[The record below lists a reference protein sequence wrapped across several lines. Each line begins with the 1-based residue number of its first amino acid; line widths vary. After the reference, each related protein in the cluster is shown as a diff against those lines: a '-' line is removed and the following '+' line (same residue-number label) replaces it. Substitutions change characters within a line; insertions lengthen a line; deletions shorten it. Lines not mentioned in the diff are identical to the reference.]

1 MHKKID
7 QQTEMSATE
16 IFERRRNNLAKVI
29 DLLIETQQF
38 KTGKEIC
45 EHFGLSASYIAQLL
59 NSKRQIGEKAAR
71 ELEQQLG
78 LDVLILDQSAE
89 PKVELA
95 PIPEQG
101 VLFQMQVVQQ
111 QAFALIPI
119 DSAFSFNQDIFHLQA
134 QHYAI
139 QVAGPY
145 YFPSLKPGWWLIC
158 DKQAELSTAGILC
171 VYLVN
176 GLQLILQLVSEAQDH
191 YEFQSLDE
199 HRQVIF
205 QKTDI
210 EKIHPVIAIIPTA
223 IYSNGRNNSA
233 HHKTG

>member
-1 MHKKID
+1 
-7 QQTEMSATE
+7 MSTTE

-95 PIPEQG
+95 PVPVQG
-101 VLFQMQVVQQ
+101 TLFQMQVIEQ
-111 QAFALIPI
+111 QAFALISL
-119 DSAFSFNQDIFHLQA
+119 DSALSFNQDIFHLQA

-145 YFPSLKPGWWLIC
+145 YFPSLKSGWWLIC
-158 DKQAELSTAGILC
+158 DKQAGLPISCMLC
-171 VYLVN
+171 IYLVN

-210 EKIHPVIAIIPTA
+210 EKIHPVISIIPTA
-223 IYSNGRNNSA
+223 TYSNSRNNSA

>member
-1 MHKKID
+1 
-7 QQTEMSATE
+7 MSATE

-78 LDVLILDQSAE
+78 LDVFILDQSDE
-89 PKVELA
+89 LKVELSPA
-95 PIPEQG
+95 LEQG
-101 VLFQMQVVQQ
+101 GLFQMQVVQQ
-111 QAFALIPI
+111 QAFTLIPI
-119 DSAFSFNQDIFHLQA
+119 DSALSFNQDIFHLQS

-139 QVAGPY
+139 QVAGRY
-145 YFPSLKPGWWLIC
+145 YFPSLKPGWWLVC

-171 VYLVN
+171 VYLLN
-176 GLQLILQLVSEAQDH
+176 GLQLILQLVSETQDH

-199 HRQVIF
+199 SRKVVF

-210 EKIHPVIAIIPTA
+210 EKIHPVISIIPTA
-223 IYSNGRNNSA
+223 TYSNNRNNSA

>member
-1 MHKKID
+1 
-7 QQTEMSATE
+7 MSVTE

-78 LDVLILDQSAE
+78 LDALILDQSAE
-89 PKVELA
+89 PKVELS
-95 PIPEQG
+95 PLSEQG
-101 VLFQMQVVQQ
+101 GLFQMQVVQQ

-119 DSAFSFNQDIFHLQA
+119 DSALSFNQDIFYLQA

-145 YFPSLKPGWWLIC
+145 YVPSLKPGWWLIC
-158 DKQAELSTAGILC
+158 NEQVEASGSDILC
-171 VYLVN
+171 VYLLN
-176 GLQLILQLVSEAQDH
+176 GLQLILQLVSDTQDH
-191 YEFQSLDE
+191 YEFQSLNE
-199 HRQVIF
+199 TRKVVF

-210 EKIHPVIAIIPTA
+210 EKIHPVIAILPTA
-223 IYSNGRNNSA
+223 SMF
-233 HHKTG
+233 K

>member
-1 MHKKID
+1 
-7 QQTEMSATE
+7 MSATE

-78 LDVLILDQSAE
+78 LDVFILDQSDE
-89 PKVELA
+89 LKVELS
-95 PIPEQG
+95 PTLEQG
-101 VLFQMQVVQQ
+101 GLFQMQVVQQ
-111 QAFALIPI
+111 QAFTLIPI
-119 DSAFSFNQDIFHLQA
+119 DSALSFNQDIFHLQS

-139 QVAGPY
+139 QVAGRY
-145 YFPSLKPGWWLIC
+145 YFPSLKPGWWLVC
-158 DKQAELSTAGILC
+158 DNQAELSTAGILC
-171 VYLVN
+171 VYLLN
-176 GLQLILQLVSEAQDH
+176 GLQLILQLVSETQDH

-199 HRQVIF
+199 SRKVVF

-210 EKIHPVIAIIPTA
+210 EKIHPVISIIPTA
-223 IYSNGRNNSA
+223 TYSNKRNNSA

>member
-1 MHKKID
+1 
-7 QQTEMSATE
+7 MSATE

-29 DLLIETQQF
+29 DLLIEMQHF

-45 EHFGLSASYIAQLL
+45 EHYGLSASYITQLL

-71 ELEQQLG
+71 ELEQQLN
-78 LDVLILDQSAE
+78 LEVLTLDQSVE
-89 PKVELA
+89 PKAELS
-95 PIPEQG
+95 PIHEQG
-101 VLFQMQVVQQ
+101 VLLHMQVVQQ
-111 QAFALIPI
+111 QAFMLMPM
-119 DSAFSFNQDIFHLQA
+119 DSAHSFNQDVFHLQA

-139 QVAGPY
+139 QVAGSY

-158 DKQAELSTAGILC
+158 DQYAELSTSGMCC
-171 VYLVN
+171 VYLAN
-176 GLQLILQLVSEAQDH
+176 GLQLILERVGETQDN

-199 HRQVIF
+199 SRKVIF

-210 EKIHPVIAIIPTA
+210 EKIHPVIAVLPATA
-223 IYSNGRNNSA
+223 YPDSRNNSA

>member
-1 MHKKID
+1 
-7 QQTEMSATE
+7 MSATE

-89 PKVELA
+89 PKVELSSVPA
-95 PIPEQG
+95 QG
-101 VLFQMQVVQQ
+101 VLLKMQVVQQ
-111 QAFALIPI
+111 QAFTLISL
-119 DSAFSFNQDIFHLQA
+119 DSTLLFNQDIFHLQA

-145 YFPSLKPGWWLIC
+145 YFPSLKPGWWLVC
-158 DKQAELSTAGILC
+158 DQQAELDNSAMLC
-171 VYLVN
+171 VYLLN
-176 GLQLILQLVSEAQDH
+176 GLQLILQLVSKARDH

-199 HRQVIF
+199 SKKVIF
-205 QKTDI
+205 QKEDI
-210 EKIHPVIAIIPTA
+210 EKIHPVIAILPIPC
-223 IYSNGRNNSA
+223 IL
-233 HHKTG
+233 KQQK

>member
-1 MHKKID
+1 
-7 QQTEMSATE
+7 MSATE

-78 LDVLILDQSAE
+78 LDVFILDQSDE
-89 PKVELA
+89 LKVELS
-95 PIPEQG
+95 PTLEQG
-101 VLFQMQVVQQ
+101 GLFQMQVLQQ
-111 QAFALIPI
+111 QAFTLIPI
-119 DSAFSFNQDIFHLQA
+119 DSALSFNQDIFHLQS

-139 QVAGPY
+139 QVAGRY

-171 VYLVN
+171 VYLLN
-176 GLQLILQLVSEAQDH
+176 GLQLILQLVSETQDH

-199 HRQVIF
+199 SRKVVF

-210 EKIHPVIAIIPTA
+210 EKIHPVISIIPTA
-223 IYSNGRNNSA
+223 TYSNSRNNSA

>member
-1 MHKKID
+1 
-7 QQTEMSATE
+7 MSATE

-59 NSKRQIGEKAAR
+59 NSKRQIGEKVAR

-78 LDVLILDQSAE
+78 LAHLILDQTVE
-89 PKVELA
+89 PKIELA
-95 PIPEQG
+95 TAIEQ
-101 VLFQMQVVQQ
+101 VALFQMQVVQQ
-111 QAFALIPI
+111 QAFKLNPI
-119 DSAFSFNQDIFHLQA
+119 DSMVSFNQDIFHLQA

-139 QVAGPY
+139 QVAEHY
-145 YFPSLKPGWWLIC
+145 YFPILKPDWWLVC
-158 DKQAELSTAGILC
+158 DKELPVFGMCC

-223 IYSNGRNNSA
+223 SIF
-233 HHKTG
+233 K

>member
-1 MHKKID
+1 
-7 QQTEMSATE
+7 MSATE

-78 LDVLILDQSAE
+78 LDVFILDQSVE
-89 PKVELA
+89 PKVELVS
-95 PIPEQG
+95 IPEQG
-101 VLFQMQVVQQ
+101 RLFQMQVIEQ
-111 QAFALIPI
+111 QAFALISL
-119 DSAFSFNQDIFHLQA
+119 DSPLSFNQDIFHLQS

-139 QVAGPY
+139 QVAGSY

-176 GLQLILQLVSEAQDH
+176 GLQLILQLVSEARDH

-199 HRQVIF
+199 SRKVIF

-210 EKIHPVIAIIPTA
+210 EKTHSVIAILPTA
-223 IYSNGRNNSA
+223 TYSNGRNNSA

>member
-1 MHKKID
+1 
-7 QQTEMSATE
+7 MSATE

-78 LDVLILDQSAE
+78 LDVFILDQSDE
-89 PKVELA
+89 LKVELS
-95 PIPEQG
+95 PTLEQG
-101 VLFQMQVVQQ
+101 GLFQMQVLQQ
-111 QAFALIPI
+111 QALTLIPI
-119 DSAFSFNQDIFHLQA
+119 DSALSFNQDIFHLQS

-139 QVAGPY
+139 QVAGRY

-171 VYLVN
+171 VYLLN
-176 GLQLILQLVSEAQDH
+176 GLQLILQLVSETQDH

-199 HRQVIF
+199 SRKVVF

-210 EKIHPVIAIIPTA
+210 EKIHPVISIIPTA
-223 IYSNGRNNSA
+223 TYSNSRNNSA

>member
-1 MHKKID
+1 
-7 QQTEMSATE
+7 MSATE

-78 LDVLILDQSAE
+78 LDVFILDQSVE
-89 PKVELA
+89 PKVELVS
-95 PIPEQG
+95 IPEQG
-101 VLFQMQVVQQ
+101 RLFQMQAIEQ
-111 QAFALIPI
+111 QAFALISL
-119 DSAFSFNQDIFHLQA
+119 DSALSFNRDIFHLQA

-145 YFPSLKPGWWLIC
+145 YFPSLKSGWWLIC
-158 DKQAELSTAGILC
+158 DKQVELSTSDILC
-171 VYLVN
+171 IYLVN
-176 GLQLILQLVSEAQDH
+176 GLQLILQLVSEAQDY
-191 YEFQSLDE
+191 YEFQSMNGS
-199 HRQVIF
+199 RKVIF
-205 QKTDI
+205 QKNDI
-210 EKIHPVIAIIPTA
+210 EKIHPVIAILPTA
-223 IYSNGRNNSA
+223 SIF
-233 HHKTG
+233 KQQK

>member
-1 MHKKID
+1 
-7 QQTEMSATE
+7 MSATE

-78 LDVLILDQSAE
+78 LDALILDQSAE
-89 PKVELA
+89 PKVELS
-95 PIPEQG
+95 PLSEQG
-101 VLFQMQVVQQ
+101 RLFQMQVIQQ
-111 QAFALIPI
+111 QAFALISI

-158 DKQAELSTAGILC
+158 DKQAELSISGMLC
-171 VYLVN
+171 VYLPMAC
-176 GLQLILQLVSEAQDH
+176 S
-191 YEFQSLDE
+191 
-199 HRQVIF
+199 
-205 QKTDI
+205 
-210 EKIHPVIAIIPTA
+210 
-223 IYSNGRNNSA
+223 
-233 HHKTG
+233 

>member
-1 MHKKID
+1 
-7 QQTEMSATE
+7 MSATE

-78 LDVLILDQSAE
+78 LDVFILDQSVE
-89 PKVELA
+89 PKVELVS
-95 PIPEQG
+95 IPEQG
-101 VLFQMQVVQQ
+101 RLFQMQVIEQ
-111 QAFALIPI
+111 QAFALISL
-119 DSAFSFNQDIFHLQA
+119 DSALSFNQDIFHLQA

-145 YFPSLKPGWWLIC
+145 YFPSLKSGWWLIC
-158 DKQAELSTAGILC
+158 DKQAGLPISCMLC
-171 VYLVN
+171 IYLVN

-199 HRQVIF
+199 SRKVVF

-210 EKIHPVIAIIPTA
+210 EKIHPVISIIPTA
-223 IYSNGRNNSA
+223 TYSNSRNNSA

>member
-1 MHKKID
+1 
-7 QQTEMSATE
+7 MSATE

-95 PIPEQG
+95 PVPAQG
-101 VLFQMQVVQQ
+101 TLFQMQVVQQ
-111 QAFALIPI
+111 QAFSLIPI
-119 DSAFSFNQDIFHLQA
+119 DSALSFNQDIFHLQA

-145 YFPSLKPGWWLIC
+145 YFPSLKSGWWLIC
-158 DKQAELSTAGILC
+158 YKQAELSTAGILC

-223 IYSNGRNNSA
+223 SIF
-233 HHKTG
+233 K

>member
-1 MHKKID
+1 
-7 QQTEMSATE
+7 MSVTE

-78 LDVLILDQSAE
+78 LNALILDQSAE
-89 PKVELA
+89 PKVELS
-95 PIPEQG
+95 PLSEQDRP
-101 VLFQMQVVQQ
+101 FQMQVVQQ
-111 QAFALIPI
+111 QAFTLIPI
-119 DSAFSFNQDIFHLQA
+119 DSALSINQDIFHLQV

-145 YFPSLKPGWWLIC
+145 YVPSLKPGWWLIC
-158 DKQAELSTAGILC
+158 NEQVEASGSDILC
-171 VYLVN
+171 VYLLN
-176 GLQLILQLVSEAQDH
+176 GLQLILQLVSDTQDH
-191 YEFQSLDE
+191 YEFQSLNE
-199 HRQVIF
+199 TRKVVF

-210 EKIHPVIAIIPTA
+210 EKIHPVIAILPTA
-223 IYSNGRNNSA
+223 SMF
-233 HHKTG
+233 K

>member
-1 MHKKID
+1 
-7 QQTEMSATE
+7 MSATE

-78 LDVLILDQSAE
+78 LDVFILDQSDE
-89 PKVELA
+89 LKVELS
-95 PIPEQG
+95 PTLEQG
-101 VLFQMQVVQQ
+101 GLFQMQVVQQ
-111 QAFALIPI
+111 QAFTLIPI
-119 DSAFSFNQDIFHLQA
+119 DSALSFNQDIFHLQS

-145 YFPSLKPGWWLIC
+145 YFPSLKPGWWLVC
-158 DKQAELSTAGILC
+158 DKQAGLPISCMLC
-171 VYLVN
+171 IYLVN

-210 EKIHPVIAIIPTA
+210 GKIHPVISIIPTA
-223 IYSNGRNNSA
+223 TYSNSRNNSA

>member
-1 MHKKID
+1 
-7 QQTEMSATE
+7 MSATE

-78 LDVLILDQSAE
+78 LDVFILDQSDE
-89 PKVELA
+89 LKVELS
-95 PIPEQG
+95 PTLEQG
-101 VLFQMQVVQQ
+101 GLFQMQVVQQ
-111 QAFALIPI
+111 QAFTLIPI
-119 DSAFSFNQDIFHLQA
+119 DSALSFNQDIFHLQS

-139 QVAGPY
+139 QVAGRY
-145 YFPSLKPGWWLIC
+145 YFPSLKPGWWLVC

-171 VYLVN
+171 VYLLN
-176 GLQLILQLVSEAQDH
+176 GLQLILQLVSETQDH

-199 HRQVIF
+199 SRKVVF

-210 EKIHPVIAIIPTA
+210 EKIHPVISIIPTA
-223 IYSNGRNNSA
+223 TYSNSRNNSA

>member
-1 MHKKID
+1 
-7 QQTEMSATE
+7 MSVTE

-78 LDVLILDQSAE
+78 LNALILDQSAE
-89 PKVELA
+89 PKVELS
-95 PIPEQG
+95 PLSEHG
-101 VLFQMQVVQQ
+101 RLFQMQVVQQ

-119 DSAFSFNQDIFHLQA
+119 DSALSFNLDIFHLQV

-145 YFPSLKPGWWLIC
+145 YVPSLKPGWWLIC
-158 DKQAELSTAGILC
+158 DKQVEVSGPDILC
-171 VYLVN
+171 VYLLN
-176 GLQLILQLVSEAQDH
+176 GLQLVLQLVSDAQDY

-210 EKIHPVIAIIPTA
+210 EKIHPVIAILPTA
-223 IYSNGRNNSA
+223 SMF
-233 HHKTG
+233 K

>member
-1 MHKKID
+1 
-7 QQTEMSATE
+7 MSATE

-78 LDVLILDQSAE
+78 LDTLILDQSAE

-210 EKIHPVIAIIPTA
+210 EKIHPVIAIILTA

>member
-1 MHKKID
+1 
-7 QQTEMSATE
+7 MSATE

-78 LDVLILDQSAE
+78 LDVFILDQSDE
-89 PKVELA
+89 LKVELS
-95 PIPEQG
+95 PTLEQG
-101 VLFQMQVVQQ
+101 GLFQMQVVQQ
-111 QAFALIPI
+111 QAFTLIPI
-119 DSAFSFNQDIFHLQA
+119 DSALSFNQDIFHLQS

-139 QVAGPY
+139 QVAGRY
-145 YFPSLKPGWWLIC
+145 YFPSLKPGWWLVC

-171 VYLVN
+171 VYLLN
-176 GLQLILQLVSEAQDH
+176 GLQLILQLVSETQDH

-199 HRQVIF
+199 SRKVVF

-210 EKIHPVIAIIPTA
+210 EKIHPVISIIPTA
-223 IYSNGRNNSA
+223 TYSNNRNNSA

>member
-1 MHKKID
+1 
-7 QQTEMSATE
+7 MSATE

-78 LDVLILDQSAE
+78 LDVFILDQSTE

-95 PIPEQG
+95 PIPTQG
-101 VLFQMQVVQQ
+101 VLLQMQVVQQ

-145 YFPSLKPGWWLIC
+145 YFPSLNPGWWLIC
-158 DKQAELSTAGILC
+158 DKQAEFSTSDILC
-171 VYLVN
+171 IYLVN
-176 GLQLILQLVSEAQDH
+176 GLQLILQLVSEARDH

-199 HRQVIF
+199 SRKVVF

-210 EKIHPVIAIIPTA
+210 EKIHPVIAILPTA
-223 IYSNGRNNSA
+223 SIF
-233 HHKTG
+233 K

>member
-1 MHKKID
+1 
-7 QQTEMSATE
+7 MSATE

-78 LDVLILDQSAE
+78 LDVFILDQSDE
-89 PKVELA
+89 LKVELS
-95 PIPEQG
+95 PTLEQG
-101 VLFQMQVVQQ
+101 GLFQMQVLQQ
-111 QAFALIPI
+111 QAFTLIPI
-119 DSAFSFNQDIFHLQA
+119 DSALSFNQDIFHLQS

-139 QVAGPY
+139 QVAGRY

-158 DKQAELSTAGILC
+158 DKHHFFNRLFDFLFRTMR
-171 VYLVN
+171 
-176 GLQLILQLVSEAQDH
+176 LIQHVQ
-191 YEFQSLDE
+191 Y
-199 HRQVIF
+199 V
-205 QKTDI
+205 
-210 EKIHPVIAIIPTA
+210 
-223 IYSNGRNNSA
+223 
-233 HHKTG
+233 

>member
-1 MHKKID
+1 
-7 QQTEMSATE
+7 MSVTE

-78 LDVLILDQSAE
+78 LNALILDQSAE
-89 PKVELA
+89 PKVELS
-95 PIPEQG
+95 PLSEHG
-101 VLFQMQVVQQ
+101 RLFQMQVVQQ

-119 DSAFSFNQDIFHLQA
+119 DSALSFNQDIFHLQV

-145 YFPSLKPGWWLIC
+145 YVPSLKPGWWLIC
-158 DKQAELSTAGILC
+158 DKHAEVSGPDILC
-171 VYLVN
+171 VYLLN
-176 GLQLILQLVSEAQDH
+176 GLQLILQLVSDTQDH
-191 YEFQSLDE
+191 YEFQSLNE
-199 HRQVIF
+199 TRKVVF

-223 IYSNGRNNSA
+223 SMF
-233 HHKTG
+233 K

>member
-1 MHKKID
+1 
-7 QQTEMSATE
+7 MSATE

-78 LDVLILDQSAE
+78 LDVFILDQSDE
-89 PKVELA
+89 LKVELS
-95 PIPEQG
+95 PTLEQG
-101 VLFQMQVVQQ
+101 GLFQMQVLQQ
-111 QAFALIPI
+111 QAFTLIPI
-119 DSAFSFNQDIFHLQA
+119 DSALSFNQDIFHLQS

-139 QVAGPY
+139 QVAGRY

-171 VYLVN
+171 VYLLN
-176 GLQLILQLVSEAQDH
+176 GLQLILQMVSETQDH

-199 HRQVIF
+199 SRKVVF

-210 EKIHPVIAIIPTA
+210 EKIHPVISIIPTA
-223 IYSNGRNNSA
+223 TYSNSRNNSA

>member
-1 MHKKID
+1 
-7 QQTEMSATE
+7 MSATE

-78 LDVLILDQSAE
+78 LDALILDQSVE
-89 PKVELA
+89 PKVELVS
-95 PIPEQG
+95 IPEQG
-101 VLFQMQVVQQ
+101 RLFQMQVIEQ
-111 QAFALIPI
+111 QAFTLISL
-119 DSAFSFNQDIFHLQA
+119 DSALSFNQDIFHLQA
-134 QHYAI
+134 QYYAI

-145 YFPSLKPGWWLIC
+145 YFPSLKSGWWLIC
-158 DKQAELSTAGILC
+158 DKQAELSTSDMLC
-171 VYLVN
+171 IYLVN

-191 YEFQSLDE
+191 YEFQSLNE
-199 HRQVIF
+199 SRKVVF

-210 EKIHPVIAIIPTA
+210 EKIHPVIAILPTA
-223 IYSNGRNNSA
+223 SIF
-233 HHKTG
+233 KQQK